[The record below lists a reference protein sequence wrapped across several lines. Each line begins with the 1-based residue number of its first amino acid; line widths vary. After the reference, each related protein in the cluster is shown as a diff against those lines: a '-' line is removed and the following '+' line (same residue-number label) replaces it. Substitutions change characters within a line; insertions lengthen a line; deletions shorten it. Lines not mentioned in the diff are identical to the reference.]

1 MLPLPAWRMS
11 IPAIRP
17 ARYPKGIDPN
27 RYNSNIRWRDTAYTR
42 RLANGAWT
50 QIRELLSRLRAQTA
64 DVVIVQP
71 IWDDLVDSPLEL
83 SILLA
88 LPSRVVLV
96 LEIGC
101 H

>member
-1 MLPLPAWRMS
+1 MRE
-11 IPAIRP
+11 
-17 ARYPKGIDPN
+17 RYVVLRQPN
-27 RYNSNIRWRDTAYTR
+27 RYNSDIRWRYTAYTCR
-42 RLANGAWT
+42 PANGAWT

-71 IWDDLVDSPLEL
+71 IWDDLVASLLEL

-88 LPSRVVLV
+88 LPSRVALV